1 MFTWSTA
8 VSSLLLRFGEYL
20 KKIPSTKVREQEK
33 INLTK
38 ICGRRQNPFFEIYY
52 FFRYIAPIIR
62 RPREGVRTPL
72 RPTAD
77 SATATASVNKVIWF
91 AEGFEIKYD
100 VGDPLTYYS
109 CFVDI
114 GGIVD
119 HHCLKLSLHTEW
131 RFDGP
136 LQNIWHFCGDQ
147 TSKMVATAQCL
158 IQNLWGE
165 GINSF
170 QLSWRQSVEEM
181 GENHRPVA
189 NHWHT
194 LSHDLTVMTIHC
206 NSRKLLIC
214 TLTSL

>member
-1 MFTWSTA
+1 MRQAYLFSKFT
-8 VSSLLLRFGEYL
+8 
-20 KKIPSTKVREQEK
+20 I
-33 INLTK
+33 
-38 ICGRRQNPFFEIYY
+38 FFD
-52 FFRYIAPIIR
+52 IAPIIR

-72 RPTAD
+72 RPTAE
-77 SATATASVNKVIWF
+77 SATATARVNKVIWF

-147 TSKMVATAQCL
+147 TSKMVATAQCFNRNYSAIL
-158 IQNLWGE
+158 ATLQITSYVHSR
-165 GINSF
+165 NS
-170 QLSWRQSVEEM
+170 S
-181 GENHRPVA
+181 
-189 NHWHT
+189 
-194 LSHDLTVMTIHC
+194 
-206 NSRKLLIC
+206 
-214 TLTSL
+214 